1 MKNQPTLG
9 TMIIGCIIFLGVL
22 AAWLYAE
29 SRDIDTSAL
38 LAFAVPVVSAL
49 FLSGAVQRGA
59 EAAERAANQTNGAL
73 DGRIQAAVSAAL
85 ANRDAART
93 RQARGDI
100 AADTPSAAVTEQTFA
115 TAGYPRPEGDQA

>member
-9 TMIIGCIIFLGVL
+9 MMVIGCIIFLGVL

-29 SRDIDTSAL
+29 SRNIDTSAL

-49 FLSGAVQRGA
+49 FLAGTVQRGA

-100 AADTPSAAVTEQTFA
+100 ATGDPSAAVTEQTLILP
-115 TAGYPRPEGDQA
+115 GYTQPEGD